1 MNPVRI
7 LDAHGRELP
16 PSMRRTVSSRPRAYG
31 PPAGGSGFGGGLAP
45 FEAADV
51 YGDHMAAW
59 RPYLWSPDAEL
70 NLYRDRI
77 VARVRDL
84 VRNDGW
90 ASGAVTRIL
99 DNAVGGSFRPKSK
112 PDYRALQAYTG
123 NKAFDAVW
131 AHEYSRAL
139 EAAFR
144 IWAEDPGRWCDA
156 ARTMLF
162 RQLMYVGFR
171 HNLVDGDAL
180 AVMQW
185 LPERVGPGRAHYAT
199 AVQLVDPDRLSNP
212 QLVFDQQWMRGG
224 VEIDDLGAAT
234 GYWIREAHQGDWFN
248 VAKSL
253 KWDKVPRETAWGRP
267 VVVHHFDHHRAGQHR
282 GGAGVLTPVM
292 ARLKMLA
299 KYDAVELDAAIVNSI
314 FGAYIESPFDHEILQ
329 DALGQSAHVNQ
340 YQDERAAYH
349 GGKRTMLSGV
359 AMPMLFPGEKIGTVA
374 AARPTSNFPEF
385 EKRVLANAAS
395 ALGLSAQQ
403 VSQDWSDVNY
413 SSARAALLEAW
424 KTMRRRRDDFAAG
437 FGQPIWTAFVEEA
450 FDGDDIRAVL
460 PAGAPDFIECRHAY
474 ARARWLGPGRGWIDP
489 VAEKEGAILGLAAGL
504 STLEDEVAENE
515 GRDWEEILDQQ
526 AREREAFAE
535 RGMPVPDYGAIKP
548 SVKQAPDTQGA
559 TE

>member
-1 MNPVRI
+1 MSAVRL
-7 LDAHGRELP
+7 LDPYGRELP
-16 PSMRRTVSSRPRAYG
+16 PSMRGGASRPMAYG
-31 PPAGGSGFGGGLAP
+31 PPVGGSGFGGGIAP
-45 FEAADV
+45 YEAADI

-70 NLYRDRI
+70 NLFRDRI
-77 VARVRDL
+77 VSRVRDL

-99 DNAVGGSFRPKSK
+99 DNVIGGNFRPKAK
-112 PDYRALQAYTG
+112 PDYRALAHYTG
-123 NKAFDAVW
+123 NKSFDAVW
-131 AHEYSRAL
+131 AHEYSLAL

-144 IWAEDPGRWCDA
+144 SWANDPGRWCDA
-156 ARTMLF
+156 SRTMLF
-162 RQLMYVGFR
+162 EQMMYVGFR
-171 HNLVDGDAL
+171 HKLIDGDAL
-180 AVMQW
+180 FVMQW
-185 LPERVGPGRAHYAT
+185 LLERVGAGRARFAT
-199 AVQLVDPDRLSNP
+199 AVQVVDPDRLSNP
-212 QLVFDQQWMRGG
+212 QLVFDTQWMRGG

-234 GYWIREAHQGDWFN
+234 GYWIREAHQGDWFAA
-248 VAKSL
+248 AKSL

-267 VVVHHFDHHRAGQHR
+267 IVVHDFDHHRAAQHR
-282 GGAGVLTPVM
+282 GGAGVLTPVL

-314 FGAYIESPFDHEILQ
+314 FGAYIESPFDHSILQ
-329 DALGQSAHVNQ
+329 DALGEGAHLNQ
-340 YQDERAAYH
+340 YQDQRAGYHHER
-349 GGKRTMLSGV
+349 RTQLSGV

-424 KTMRRRRDDFAAG
+424 KTMIRRRHDFAAG
-437 FGQPIWTAFVEEA
+437 SAQPVWTAWVEEA
-450 FDGDDIRAVL
+450 FEVEDL
-460 PAGAPDFIECRHAY
+460 PLPNGAPDFIDCRHAY
-474 ARARWLGPGRGWIDP
+474 SRARWLGPGRGWVDP

-515 GRDWEEILDQQ
+515 GRDYEEILDQQ
-526 AREREAFAE
+526 ARERQAFID
-535 RGMPVPDYGAIKP
+535 RGLPVPDYGAIKP